1 MGLMSPPPERG
12 LSDPGPVPVSIVGTH
27 GGAGTST
34 VARLLTANDLGRQWP
49 EPGDCHP
56 PQVLLVARTHA
67 FGLMSASQALAGYCA
82 TAHPDGPFLIGFVLV
97 SDAPGKLPKALKRR
111 VRILA
116 SATTVFRL
124 PWIASWR
131 FSETAYDAR
140 IAQDLRSFAERTART
155 LTPPRDGGPS

>member
-1 MGLMSPPPERG
+1 MSPPPERE
-12 LSDPGPVPVSIVGTH
+12 PGDLGAVPVSIVGTH

-34 VARLLTANDLGRQWP
+34 VARLLTATDLGRQWP
-49 EPGDCHP
+49 EPSGGHP

-67 FGLMSASQALAGYCA
+67 SGLMSASQALAGYCA
-82 TAHPDGPFLIGFVLV
+82 TTHPDGPYLIGLVLIA
-97 SDAPGKLPKALKRR
+97 DAPGKLPKALKRR

-131 FSETAYDAR
+131 SSDTAYDAR
-140 IAQDLRSFAERTART
+140 IAQDLRSFAEQAGRGLASLVTAEGER
-155 LTPPRDGGPS
+155 S